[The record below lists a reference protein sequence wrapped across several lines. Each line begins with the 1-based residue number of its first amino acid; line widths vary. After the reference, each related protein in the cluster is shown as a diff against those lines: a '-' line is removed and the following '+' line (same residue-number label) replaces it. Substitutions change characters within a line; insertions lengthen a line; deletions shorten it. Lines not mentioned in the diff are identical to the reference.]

1 MTTKVNNHRIIPI
14 VKKNNNNKSME
25 KGGNSSL
32 LKYATSCINHVGGN
46 VMASTCIPVCVTRL
60 LVFFIYHA
68 TADRSSRIDFEVY
81 RVMFSAQT

>member
-68 TADRSSRIDFEVY
+68 TVDRSSRIDFEVY